1 MEMKIAIAGSTGTVG
16 RQTVKEARK
25 RGHEVVEISRSAGID
40 VTELGGLA
48 EALAGVDAVIDVTGP
63 SSASV
68 AKAIE
73 FFQKSSSNLLQA
85 GKQAGV
91 RHHVT
96 LSIVGIDKIASGYY
110 AAKLAQEEVVEKSD
124 VPWSILRATQFHE
137 FASQMVGQLSFGP
150 FAMVPKARTQPIA
163 AAEVGRALI
172 DLAEKGP
179 GGRVADLA
187 GPRVEDL
194 GKMARG
200 YLRAVNSRKKVFAA
214 TLPGK
219 FFKGLRDGLILPEP
233 GATLGEQTYAE
244 WLEALPAG
252 GNGQGQ

>member
-1 MEMKIAIAGSTGTVG
+1 MRIAIAGATGTVG
-16 RQTVKEARK
+16 RHVAAEARR

-40 VTELGGLA
+40 VTKLEGLA
-48 EALAGVDAVIDVTGP
+48 EALKGVDAVIDVTGP

-73 FFQKSSSNLLQA
+73 YFRTSSSNLLQA

-110 AAKLAQEEVVEKSD
+110 AAKLAQEAVVEKSD
-124 VPWSILRATQFHE
+124 VPWSILRTTQFHE

-163 AAEVGRALI
+163 ASEVGQALI

-179 GGRVADLA
+179 GGRVPDLA
-187 GPRVEDL
+187 GPQIEDL
-194 GKMARG
+194 GDMARR
-200 YLRAVNSRKKVFAA
+200 YLRATNSSKKVFAA

-233 GATLGEQTYAE
+233 GVTLGKQTYAE
-244 WLEALPAG
+244 WLEGLRD
-252 GNGQGQ
+252 